1 MKEKFSGP
9 RGEAPPGQFHD
20 IARKDLASFRVLTWY
35 IPASDDF
42 ALRLDVKAGEFQH
55 NKMLLAGIP
64 SEVPGQ
70 SVRKDDPLICP
81 NKGVENAL
89 VALVPRTALVAALR
103 ELAEKLEEMDEA
115 LQKNEED

>member
-1 MKEKFSGP
+1 MKKFSGP
-9 RGEAPPGQFHD
+9 VGEVPLGQFSNS
-20 IARKDLASFRVLTWY
+20 ARKDLASFRALLWY
-35 IPASDDF
+35 VPGSDDF

-70 SVRKDDPLICP
+70 SMRKDDPLICP

-103 ELAEKLEEMDEA
+103 ELAEKLEEMDET
-115 LQKNEED
+115 LQRKEED